1 MNYQNALARLTD
13 VKIEYSE
20 NTLLAPHT
28 SFRIGGAARLAVFP
42 SSCDEAVMVF
52 DILREEN
59 IPTLVLGNGTNV
71 LVSDDGYNGA
81 AVILTGMR
89 TCSVSGESITAD
101 AGVPLTRLAIE
112 AAKNSLAGLEF
123 AYGIPGTVG
132 GGIYMNAGAY
142 GGDMSQVVVSSRYY
156 DLASGE
162 CGTVDDGTAHEFAY
176 RHSVYMNST
185 KVILSAT
192 LTLTHSERDEIESK
206 MNDYMSRRR
215 EKQPLEYPSAG
226 STFKRG
232 NGFITSQ
239 IIDEVGLKGRR
250 VGGAE
255 VSEKHAGFVINR
267 GGATA
272 KDVLELIDIIK
283 AEVKNKTGY
292 DIECEVRYI
301 GN

>member
-1 MNYQNALARLTD
+1 MNYQNALTRLTD

-42 SSCDEAVMVF
+42 KSRDEAVKVF
-52 DILREEN
+52 DILRDEN

-71 LVSDDGYNGA
+71 LVSDDGYDGA
-81 AVILTGMR
+81 AVILTNMR
-89 TCSVSGESITAD
+89 ACSVSGESITAE
-101 AGVPLTRLAIE
+101 AGVPLTRLAIA
-112 AAKNSLAGLEF
+112 AAKDSLAGLEF

-132 GGIYMNAGAY
+132 GGVYMNAGAY
-142 GGDMSQVVVSSRYY
+142 GGDMSQVVVSSEYY

-162 CGTVDDGTAHEFAY
+162 RGTVSGAAHEFSY
-176 RHSVYMNST
+176 RHSVYMDS
-185 KVILSAT
+185 KRVILSAT
-192 LTLTHSERDEIESK
+192 LTLIRGERSEIEAK

-272 KDVLELIDIIK
+272 KDVLELIYIIK

-292 DIECEVRYI
+292 DIECEVKYI

>member
-1 MNYQNALARLTD
+1 MNYQNALTRLTD

-20 NTLLAPHT
+20 NALLAPHT

-42 SSCDEAVMVF
+42 SSCDEAVKVF

-71 LVSDDGYNGA
+71 LVSDDGYDGA
-81 AVILTGMR
+81 AVILTGVR
-89 TCSVSGESITAD
+89 ECSVSGKSITAE
-101 AGVPLTRLAIE
+101 AGVPLTKLAGY
-112 AAKNSLAGLEF
+112 AAKNSLTGLEF
-123 AYGIPGTVG
+123 AYGIPGTLG

-142 GGDMSQVVVSSRYY
+142 GGDMSQVVTSSRYY

-162 CGTVDDGTAHEFAY
+162 CGTVDGTSHEFTY
-176 RHSVYMNST
+176 RHSVYMDST

-192 LTLTHSERDEIESK
+192 LTLTHGERDEIEAK

-272 KDVLELIDIIK
+272 KDVLELIEIIRD
-283 AEVKNKTGY
+283 EVKNKTGH